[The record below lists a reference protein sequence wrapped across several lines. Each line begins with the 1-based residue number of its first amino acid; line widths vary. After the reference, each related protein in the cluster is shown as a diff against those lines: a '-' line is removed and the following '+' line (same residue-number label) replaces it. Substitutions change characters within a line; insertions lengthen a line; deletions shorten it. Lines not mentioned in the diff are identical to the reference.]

1 MRSVAAW
8 LRGGAVIR
16 SSVMLALLAV
26 AACGDDGGSGMPDA
40 NTIDAA
46 TPDAMPRETIMAV
59 KPLQVGELVEGTM
72 TGGMGDVAVIT
83 LTAPNPEMGWN
94 IHGHA
99 NGGTQIIFEQ
109 HDQTSVHYTFA
120 PATQAEWYLLV
131 RNEGLINMEVTVKVE
146 LYGTMTWAW
155 L

>member
-1 MRSVAAW
+1 MTRC
-8 LRGGAVIR
+8 
-16 SSVMLALLAV
+16 LLACAV
-26 AACGDDGGSGMPDA
+26 LLLAACGDDGAGMPDA
-40 NTIDAA
+40 NTVDAA
-46 TPDAMPRETIMAV
+46 IPDAMARETIMAS

-83 LTAPNPEMGWN
+83 LTAPTPTMGWN

-99 NGGTQIIFEQ
+99 NGGTQVIYEEHEKTQ
-109 HDQTSVHYTFA
+109 VTYTFA

-131 RNEGLINMEVTVKVE
+131 RNEGQANMEVMVKVE
-146 LYGTMTWAW
+146 LFGGMVWAW